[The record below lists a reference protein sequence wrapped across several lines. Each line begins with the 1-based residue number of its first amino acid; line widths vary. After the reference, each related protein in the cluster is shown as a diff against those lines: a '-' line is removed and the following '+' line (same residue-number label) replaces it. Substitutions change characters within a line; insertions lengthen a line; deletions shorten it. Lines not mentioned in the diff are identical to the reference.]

1 MLYQNIQFSHWFLV
15 GCIMSLNTVML
26 EQVVP
31 SDTRFCRVRN
41 RTILFLYN
49 MNSFW

>member
-1 MLYQNIQFSHWFLV
+1 MYQNIKFSHWFIFDY
-15 GCIMSLNTVML
+15 IMSLNTVML

-41 RTILFLYN
+41 RTKFFYVLWTVFV
-49 MNSFW
+49 